1 MLNYDL
7 PQVAKPSKALQTKN
21 LDLSVISSLVDA
33 TVYRIDDA
41 LLSAANWVLELVE
54 AAQDLQIATDK
65 QITSEDIAN
74 FQKKSRI

>member
-1 MLNYDL
+1 M
-7 PQVAKPSKALQTKN
+7 
-21 LDLSVISSLVDA
+21 ISSLVDA

-74 FQKKSRI
+74 FQKKSRIWLCSKHEEQHH